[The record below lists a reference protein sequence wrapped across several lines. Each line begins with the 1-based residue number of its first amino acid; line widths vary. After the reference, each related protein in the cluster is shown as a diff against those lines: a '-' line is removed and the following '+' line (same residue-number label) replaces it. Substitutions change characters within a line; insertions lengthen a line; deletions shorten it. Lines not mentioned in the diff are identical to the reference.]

1 MKRSSLSVL
10 PVLLAL
16 AVVPGSK
23 TLAQS
28 CGDFVVG
35 TVVLS
40 ADLHCTGGYT
50 ALGIS
55 ADNTVIELNGH
66 TLSGSSGLM
75 GIDVSSFENVT
86 IRGPGRIK
94 GFWLGVG
101 AGNGK
106 GLTVENVRFEGV
118 GSGISDAHGTDA
130 RILDNQFIG
139 IGGTAIDFTTTP
151 WSSRHSTGGLIAD
164 NWFDGGSTAIELCGM
179 NTYGH
184 RIENNRIRNQ
194 SWVAMLLIQEAHGN
208 ELFGNDVDF
217 SYAGLGL
224 FNASQNT
231 VRSDRYSDGTLGVWM
246 ASQPVSVHCANSGV
260 IDTAENTLKGVSLF
274 RLQTA
279 AQFGGTGYGGQ
290 VMKNLLTHSKL
301 YDNDRGTVLEADTYA
316 NSIVDNAFHSTAT
329 PILDAGSDNVT
340 APNWCDRPGC

>member
-1 MKRSSLSVL
+1 MKRFTTTFRIAAAA
-10 PVLLAL
+10 LAL
-16 AVVPGSK
+16 ATAPS
-23 TLAQS
+23 LHALS
-28 CGDFVVG
+28 CGDWVGG
-35 TVVLS
+35 TVTLTS
-40 ADLHCTGGYT
+40 DLYCTSGYT
-50 ALGIS
+50 AIGVG
-55 ADNTVIELNGH
+55 ADHTVIELNGH
-66 TLSGSSGLM
+66 TLSGSSALL
-75 GIDVSSFENVT
+75 GIDVSSFNNVT

-94 GFWLGVG
+94 GFWLGVR

-130 RILDNQFIG
+130 VIVDNQFLG

-151 WSSRHSTGGLIAD
+151 WSSLPSTGGLIAD

-194 SWVAMLLIQEAHGN
+194 SWVAVLLSQETHAN
-208 ELFGNDVDF
+208 SLFGNDIDF

-224 FNASQNT
+224 FNAGNNS

-246 ASQPVSVHCANSGV
+246 ASQPVSVHCANSGMM
-260 IDTAENTLKGVSLF
+260 DTAENTLKGVTLF

-279 AQFGGTGYGGQ
+279 AQFGGTGTGGT
-290 VMKNLLTHSKL
+290 VLKNLLTYSKL
-301 YDNDRGTVLEADTYA
+301 YDNDRGTVLEADSYA
-316 NSIVDNAFHSTAT
+316 NSIVDNAFHGTAA
-329 PILDAGSDNVT
+329 PIVDSGSSNVT
-340 APNWCDRPGC
+340 TPNWCDVPGC